1 MRELQGTLG
10 GREITLAATF
20 GASVKIA
27 KEVGDPL
34 MIAREANLEAMMINN
49 GIPYTPKWNF
59 TVENIP
65 KLLLIGMRAAGAT
78 AKIEDAQELV
88 FDAGFPAARDFCV
101 EYLALIVG
109 PQPEEEADEE
119 GGDEGN

>member
-20 GASVKIA
+20 GASVEIA
-27 KEVGDPL
+27 KKVGDPL

-59 TVENIP
+59 NVENIP
-65 KLLLIGMRAAGAT
+65 QILLIGMKAAGAT
-78 AKIEDAQELV
+78 AKISDVEELV
-88 FDAGFPAARDFCV
+88 FESGFPAARDLCV

-109 PQPEEEADEE
+109 PQPEEDADSED
-119 GGDEGN
+119 GEGN